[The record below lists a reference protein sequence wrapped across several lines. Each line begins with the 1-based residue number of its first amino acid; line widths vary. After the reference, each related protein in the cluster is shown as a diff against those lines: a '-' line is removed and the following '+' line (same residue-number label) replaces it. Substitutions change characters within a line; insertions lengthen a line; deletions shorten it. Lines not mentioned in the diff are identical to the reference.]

1 MDLMDS
7 ARDKYSREIIDAEQ
21 LWDMEVVD
29 KEGYECPG
37 CGIQVFPASFKKHI
51 NKRRPYFTP
60 MDNKH
65 VQPCGVD
72 GLEKL
77 VRKAKHERMG
87 SPDGFPVPF
96 PNKLILTDTR
106 PVTATTAGSL
116 GAATDPRP
124 STRPNSARNDSYHGH
139 TVKTIRPICRVF
151 MEYPHDRDHLEL
163 GIPGCPGATYTTVFS
178 KLSYFGIRPLSV
190 PTRLFYAALRWN
202 TPSNNEDH
210 IEWQLDAGTWTKGE
224 KRPSQF
230 YRVRIAWASW
240 TEHQRETLR
249 HEIEIAQD
257 EVKGKS
263 DQPEKA
269 WLFFVGTQDADDPGL
284 LVAER
289 YQFVC
294 CRIGEMVWP
303 QR

>member
-116 GAATDPRP
+116 GTATDPRP

-139 TVKTIRPICRVF
+139 TVKTLRR
-151 MEYPHDRDHLEL
+151 L
-163 GIPGCPGATYTTVFS
+163 GGDPRWALPYRTV
-178 KLSYFGIRPLSV
+178 R
-190 PTRLFYAALRWN
+190 
-202 TPSNNEDH
+202 TP
-210 IEWQLDAGTWTKGE
+210 
-224 KRPSQF
+224 
-230 YRVRIAWASW
+230 
-240 TEHQRETLR
+240 
-249 HEIEIAQD
+249 
-257 EVKGKS
+257 
-263 DQPEKA
+263 
-269 WLFFVGTQDADDPGL
+269 
-284 LVAER
+284 
-289 YQFVC
+289 
-294 CRIGEMVWP
+294 
-303 QR
+303 